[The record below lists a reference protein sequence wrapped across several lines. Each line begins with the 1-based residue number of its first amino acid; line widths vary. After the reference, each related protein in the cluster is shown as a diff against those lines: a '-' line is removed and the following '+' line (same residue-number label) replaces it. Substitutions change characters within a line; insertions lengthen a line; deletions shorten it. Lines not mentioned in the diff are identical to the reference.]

1 MFILEERNF
10 EHISLLQFNKI
21 KEFAKKEY
29 IYYHK
34 KHMDSYTSFKKSY
47 AIVRNYNP
55 NDKTRVSY
63 SKRELLQ
70 LTTFSL
76 TSHIDN
82 IVATNKYNFENDL
95 EKYLFKINATFPD
108 DVKFMER
115 IQNSQSFVLLDEF
128 LNKYLSYNSQDEKQN
143 RIKKHTY
150 LKLYIKKYNKEIT
163 ELVQYFNKFHGISD
177 FELILNRLFQLYYT
191 NNELYNKNK
200 VENKK
205 LIK

>member
-21 KEFAKKEY
+21 KELAKKEY
-29 IYYHK
+29 IAYHK

-55 NDKTRVSY
+55 NDKTRLSY
-63 SKRELLQ
+63 TQREMLQ
-70 LTTFSL
+70 LATFSL

-82 IVATNKYNFENDL
+82 IVATNKYNLENDL

-108 DVKFMER
+108 DIKFMER
-115 IQNSQSFVLLDEF
+115 IQNSESFDLLDEF
-128 LNKYLSYNSQDEKQN
+128 INKYLSYNVQDEKQN

-150 LKLYIKKYNKEIT
+150 LKLFIKRNNKEIT
-163 ELVQYFNKFHGISD
+163 ELIHYFNKFHGISD

-191 NNELYNKNK
+191 NNDLYAQNKIQ
-200 VENKK
+200 NKK